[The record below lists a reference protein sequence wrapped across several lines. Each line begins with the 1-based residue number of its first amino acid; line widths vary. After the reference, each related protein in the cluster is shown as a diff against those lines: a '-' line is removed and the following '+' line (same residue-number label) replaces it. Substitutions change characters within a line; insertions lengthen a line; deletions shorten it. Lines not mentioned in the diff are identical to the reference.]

1 MTDDPYPSTRA
12 LTDMFV
18 GAFIAFLTITLP
30 VTVVCFPLQYTYVE
44 NNVKINNNVNQ
55 S

>member
-30 VTVVCFPLQYTYVE
+30 IVVCLPIQYTNVE
-44 NNVKINNNVNQ
+44 NNVKINNIVNQ
-55 S
+55 T